1 MKKFL
6 ALLSFALWINS
17 LAIAGDVAQ
26 QIVTFQVDAINELSI
41 NGGSNYL
48 AMAVGEKSTTG
59 YVSWAITTNET
70 NKRIMGSIDADMAPG
85 ATLSVELEAP
95 AGSLSKG
102 PVILSTT
109 AKCLVADISKV
120 ADKNLGLTYMLFVD
134 GNDGNVEKSQRVL
147 TLTLTDGL

>member
-1 MKKFL
+1 MKRLL
-6 ALLSFALWINS
+6 AILLFALCIRS

-26 QIVTFQVDAINELSI
+26 QMVTFQVDAINELSI
-41 NGGSNYL
+41 NEGSNYL
-48 AMAVGEKSTTG
+48 VIAVGEKSSTG
-59 YVSWAITTNET
+59 HVSWTITTNET

-95 AGSLSKG
+95 TGSLSKG

-109 AKCLVADISKV
+109 PKSLVADISKV
-120 ADKNLGLTYMLFVD
+120 AEKKLRLTYMLFV
-134 GNDGNVEKSQRVL
+134 DGNVEKSQRVL